1 MASQLIQNSLSHLK
15 THFGYDSFRENQSE
29 IIEHV
34 LNKNDALVVMPTG
47 GGKSMCFQLP
57 ALEFNGVTLVI
68 SPLIALMKDQVDGLK
83 SNGIAAEF
91 FNSTQTP
98 ETQLDIKSKVANKEL
113 KLLYTAPESLAGLQE
128 ILSESYISCVA
139 VDEAHCISSW
149 GHDFRPSYQQ
159 LGFLKKS
166 LPNTPVLALTA
177 TADKTTRKDILKQ
190 LSIPKAKVFL
200 SSFDRENIFL
210 EVRGADQRLKQ
221 IENFLL
227 RRKDEAGIVY
237 CLSRKST
244 EKLAADLSKKGFK
257 AKAYHAG
264 LAPELRSR
272 IQEEF
277 VYDKTQIICATVAFG
292 MGIDKSNVRW
302 VIHYNMPK
310 NIEGY
315 YQEIGRAGRDGLKAN
330 ALMFHSYADVIQY
343 KRFIEDGKNKEV
355 QDAKLERMKQFA
367 EATSCRRRVLL
378 GYFGEHLTENCGFCD
393 VCKNPP
399 RFIDAKVIGQKAL
412 SAVARVKQKEPI
424 GVVIDI
430 LRGAKNAT
438 IYDKGYQEL
447 KTYGIGSDISW
458 KDWQHYIL
466 QLINLGYIEIAF
478 HRKNA
483 LEFTPLAKKVLFEDT
498 EVWLTKPKLEQVRDV
513 ETRTTKKTSNLY
525 NQLKELRMKISIEE
539 NIPPYLIFN
548 DATLKEIEKN
558 RPQSESDF
566 KSISGINSLKAE
578 KYADDYIKIIK
589 LFNTKKRKKKTSNY
603 EETYQLYQGGKSIEE
618 IAEERHIKS
627 TTVISHLCTLV
638 SKGKK
643 IDVSELVSNSE
654 VKQVE
659 GILKKVDYEGALKPI
674 FEALNDK
681 MSYEKIKL
689 ALAVL
694 KKY

>member
-1 MASQLIQNSLSHLK
+1 MSLELIQNSLSHLK
-15 THFGYDSFRENQSE
+15 TYFGYDSFRKNQSE

-57 ALEFNGVTLVI
+57 ALEFKGTTLVI

-83 SNGIAAEF
+83 SNGIEADF

-98 ETQLDIKSKVANKEL
+98 ETQQIIKSKVANKEL
-113 KLLYTAPESLAGLQE
+113 KLLYTAPESLSGLQE
-128 ILSESYISCVA
+128 ILNENYISCVA

-159 LGFLKKS
+159 LGFLKRS

-210 EVRGADQRLKQ
+210 EVRSASERMKQ

-227 RRKDEAGIVY
+227 KRKDEAGIVY
-237 CLSRKST
+237 SLSRKST
-244 EKLAADLSKKGFK
+244 EKLAKDLTQKGFK

-264 LAPELRSR
+264 LDSETRSK

-310 NIEGY
+310 NIESY
-315 YQEIGRAGRDGLKAN
+315 YQEIGRSGRDGLTAN

-355 QDAKLERMKQFA
+355 QEAKLERMKQFA
-367 EATSCRRRVLL
+367 EATSCRRRILL

-399 RFIDAKVIGQKAL
+399 RFIDAKVIAQKAL

-424 GVVIDI
+424 SVIIDI
-430 LRGAKNAT
+430 LRGAKNAG

-447 KTYGIGSDISW
+447 KTFGIGTNISW

-483 LEFTPLAKKVLFEDT
+483 LEFTPLAKKVLFEN
-498 EVWLTKPKLEQVRDV
+498 EQVWLTKPKADQPGFIESRK
-513 ETRTTKKTSNLY
+513 TTKTSNLF
-525 NQLKELRMKISIEE
+525 NQLKQLRMEISVEE
-539 NIPPYLIFN
+539 NIPPYLVFN
-548 DATLKEIEKN
+548 DATLKEIERE
-558 RPQSESDF
+558 RPQSEQEF
-566 KSISGINSLKAE
+566 KSISGVNSLKAE
-578 KYADDYIKIIK
+578 KYADEFIYVIK
-589 LFNTKKRKKKTSNY
+589 LFNKKKRKKKVSTY
-603 EETYQLYQGGKSIEE
+603 DETYELYKGGKSIDE
-618 IAEERHIKS
+618 IAKERNLKS
-627 TTVISHLCTLV
+627 TTIVSHLCTLV
-638 SKGKK
+638 AKGKPL
-643 IDVSELVSNSE
+643 DLSELVSNPE
-654 VKQVE
+654 VKMVE
-659 GILKKVDYEGALKPI
+659 NCLKSITYEGALKPI
-674 FEALNDK
+674 YEALDEK
-681 MSYEKIKL
+681 LSYEKIRL
-689 ALAVL
+689 ALVVL
-694 KKY
+694 EK

>member
-1 MASQLIQNSLSHLK
+1 MTSQVIANSLSHLK
-15 THFGYDSFRENQSE
+15 KYFGYDSFRKDQAE
-29 IIEHV
+29 IIKHV
-34 LNKNDALVVMPTG
+34 LDGKDALVVMPTG

-57 ALEFNGVTLVI
+57 ALEFEGLTLVI
-68 SPLIALMKDQVDGLK
+68 SPLIALMKDQVDGLR
-83 SNGIAAEF
+83 SNGIPADF
-91 FNSTQTP
+91 YNSTQTP
-98 ETQLDIKSKVANKEL
+98 EVQLEIKSKVANRKI
-113 KLLYTAPESLAGLQE
+113 KLLYSAPESLSGLQE
-128 ILSESYISCVA
+128 ILSETYISCVA

-166 LPNTPVLALTA
+166 LPNTPVIALTA

-190 LSIPKAKVFL
+190 LGIPKAKAFL

-210 EVRGADQRLKQ
+210 EVRVADKRLKQ

-244 EKLAADLSKKGFK
+244 EKLAKDLTKKGFK

-264 LAPELRSR
+264 LASEERSK

-310 NIEGY
+310 NLEGY
-315 YQEIGRAGRDGLKAN
+315 YQEIGRAGRDGLQAN

-343 KRFIEDGKNKEV
+343 KRFIENSMNQEV
-355 QDAKLERMKQFA
+355 QEAKLDRIKQFA

-399 RFIDAKVIGQKAL
+399 RFFDAKLTAQKAL
-412 SAVARVKQKEPI
+412 SAVARAKQKEPI
-424 GVVIDI
+424 GMIIDI
-430 LRGAKNAT
+430 LRGAKNAA
-438 IYDKGYQEL
+438 IYDKGYQNI
-447 KTYGIGSDISW
+447 KTYGIGDNISW

-478 HRKNA
+478 HRGNA
-483 LEFTPLAKKVLFEDT
+483 LEFTPLAKKVLFED
-498 EVWLTKPKLEQVRDV
+498 EQVWLTKPKQDQISSSQPKQTL
-513 ETRTTKKTSNLY
+513 KSSNLFT
-525 NQLKELRMKISIEE
+525 QLKQLRMQISIEE
-539 NIPPYLIFN
+539 NIPPYLVFN
-548 DATLKEIEKN
+548 DATLKEIEKT
-558 RPQSESDF
+558 RPLTENDF
-566 KSISGINSLKAE
+566 NTISGVNSLKSE
-578 KYADDYIKIIK
+578 KYADSFIEVIEK
-589 LFNTKKRKKKTSNY
+589 FNIKKRKKTSTY
-603 EETYQLYQGGKSIEE
+603 EQTFTLFENGNSIEK
-618 IAEERHIKS
+618 IAKIRNLKS

-638 SKGKK
+638 EKGKP
-643 IDVSELVSNSE
+643 IDLSKLVSSSE
-654 VKQVE
+654 VKKVE
-659 GILKKVDYEGALKPI
+659 NILKEIDYEGALKPI
-674 FEALNDK
+674 FEALEGR
-681 MSYEKIKL
+681 MSYEKIR
-689 ALAVL
+689 LAVTIL
-694 KKY
+694 KN

>member
-1 MASQLIQNSLSHLK
+1 MTSQVIANSLSHLK
-15 THFGYDSFRENQSE
+15 KYFGYDSFRKDQAE
-29 IIEHV
+29 IIKHV
-34 LNKNDALVVMPTG
+34 LDGKDALVVMPTG

-57 ALEFNGVTLVI
+57 ALEFEGLTLVI
-68 SPLIALMKDQVDGLK
+68 SPLIALMKDQVDGLR
-83 SNGIAAEF
+83 SNGIPADF
-91 FNSTQTP
+91 YNSTQTP
-98 ETQLDIKSKVANKEL
+98 EVQLEIKSKVANRKI
-113 KLLYTAPESLAGLQE
+113 KLLYTAPESLSGLQE
-128 ILSESYISCVA
+128 ILSETYISCVA

-166 LPNTPVLALTA
+166 LPNTPVIALTA

-190 LSIPKAKVFL
+190 LGIPKAKAFL

-210 EVRGADQRLKQ
+210 EVRVADKRLKQ

-244 EKLAADLSKKGFK
+244 EKLAKDLTKKGFK

-264 LAPELRSR
+264 LASEERSK

-310 NIEGY
+310 NLEGY
-315 YQEIGRAGRDGLKAN
+315 YQEIGRAGRDGLQAN

-343 KRFIEDGKNKEV
+343 KRFIENSMNQEV
-355 QDAKLERMKQFA
+355 QEAKLDRIKQFA

-399 RFIDAKVIGQKAL
+399 RFFDAKLTAQKAL
-412 SAVARVKQKEPI
+412 SAVARAKQKEPI
-424 GVVIDI
+424 GMIIDI
-430 LRGAKNAT
+430 LRGAKNAA
-438 IYDKGYQEL
+438 IYDKGYQNI
-447 KTYGIGSDISW
+447 KTYGIGDNISW

-478 HRKNA
+478 HRGNA
-483 LEFTPLAKKVLFEDT
+483 LEFTPLAKKVLFED
-498 EVWLTKPKLEQVRDV
+498 EQVWLTKPKQDQISSSQPKQTL
-513 ETRTTKKTSNLY
+513 KSSNLFT
-525 NQLKELRMKISIEE
+525 QLKQLRMQISIEE
-539 NIPPYLIFN
+539 NIPPYLVFN
-548 DATLKEIEKN
+548 DATLKEIEKT
-558 RPQSESDF
+558 RPLTENDF
-566 KSISGINSLKAE
+566 NTISGVNSLKSE
-578 KYADDYIKIIK
+578 KYADSFIEVIEK
-589 LFNTKKRKKKTSNY
+589 FNIKKRKKTSTY
-603 EETYQLYQGGKSIEE
+603 EQTYTLFKNGNSIEE
-618 IAEERHIKS
+618 IAKTRNLKS

-638 SKGKK
+638 EKGKP
-643 IDVSELVSNSE
+643 IDLSKLVSSSE
-654 VKQVE
+654 VKKVE
-659 GILKKVDYEGALKPI
+659 NILKEIDYEGALKPI
-674 FEALNDK
+674 FEALDGR
-681 MSYEKIKL
+681 MSYEKIR
-689 ALAVL
+689 LAVTIL
-694 KKY
+694 KK

>member
-1 MASQLIQNSLSHLK
+1 MASQLLLNSLSHLK
-15 THFGYDSFRENQSE
+15 THFGYDSFRDNQAE

-34 LNKNDALVVMPTG
+34 LQKKDALVVMPTG

-57 ALEFNGVTLVI
+57 ALEFEGTTLVI

-83 SNGIAAEF
+83 SNGIAADF
-91 FNSTQTP
+91 FNSTQTA
-98 ETQLDIKSKVANKEL
+98 EAQQDIKSKVVNKAL

-128 ILSESYISCVA
+128 ILNENYISCVA

-159 LGFLKKS
+159 LGFLKKT

-190 LSIPKAKVFL
+190 LNISKAKVFL

-210 EVRGADQRLKQ
+210 EVRVADKRLKQ

-244 EKLAADLSKKGFK
+244 EKLAKDLTQKGFS

-264 LAPELRSR
+264 LAPELRSK

-277 VYDKTQIICATVAFG
+277 VYDTTQIICATVAFG
-292 MGIDKSNVRW
+292 MGIDKSNVQW

-315 YQEIGRAGRDGLKAN
+315 YQEIGRAGRDGLSAN
-330 ALMFHSYADVIQY
+330 ALMFYSYADVIQY
-343 KRFIEDGKNKEV
+343 RRFIEDSTNQEI
-355 QDAKLERMKQFA
+355 QHAKLERMMQLA

-378 GYFGEHLTENCGFCD
+378 GYFGEHLTDNCGFCD

-399 RFIDAKVIGQKAL
+399 RFIDAKIIAQKAL

-424 GVVIDI
+424 SVIIDI
-430 LRGAKNAT
+430 LRGAKNAG
-438 IYDKGYQEL
+438 IYDKGYQNL
-447 KTYGIGSDISW
+447 KTYGIGNTISW

-466 QLINLGYIEIAF
+466 QLINLGYMEVAF

-483 LEFTPLAKKVLFEDT
+483 LELTKLAKKVLFENED
-498 EVWLTKPKLEQVRDV
+498 VWLTKPKVVQNQNFES
-513 ETRTTKKTSNLY
+513 KKTQRTSNLF
-525 NQLKELRMKISIEE
+525 NQLKQLRMQISVEE
-539 NIPPYLIFN
+539 NVPPYLIFN
-548 DATLKEIEKN
+548 DATLKEMEKN
-558 RPQSESDF
+558 RPLNEEEF
-566 KSISGINSLKAE
+566 KRISGVNHLKAE
-578 KYADDYIKIIK
+578 KYSDEFIDVIKA
-589 LFNTKKRKKKTSNY
+589 FSAKKQKKKIS
-603 EETYQLYQGGKSIEE
+603 TYQETFQLYKNGLSIKE
-618 IAEERHIKS
+618 IASERNLRS
-627 TTVISHLCTLV
+627 TTIISHLCKLYNE
-638 SKGKK
+638 GKAV
-643 IDVSELVSNSE
+643 DLSGLASESE
-654 VKQVE
+654 VKEVE
-659 GILKKVDYEGALKPI
+659 NILKTIDFEGALKPI
-674 FEALNDK
+674 YEALDEK
-681 MSYEKIKL
+681 ISYEKIRI
-689 ALAVL
+689 ALTIL
-694 KKY
+694 KK